1 MPYFISALVIGSV
14 VYRGPTI
21 AQSWQSKCVDYATS
35 LTFQLSNRTG
45 LGPFHGAEQEA
56 EAAGCGYVNASGNCW
71 MTPESAPP
79 ISPDDCRRDV
89 STLNG
94 TIDTLTL
101 TLTQHDEPSSSALSN
116 QSTKEHNNRYVN
128 KTGSQISTWPWCS
141 QSLSVFMLYPSLTTQ
156 NADDCVGKLTRSV
169 VGNNVLTANSI
180 NWAPFNVE
188 RYRRRRRR
196 RCRRRFSSLR
206 RALPTSR
213 PDPTRRAANG
223 PIAGD

>member
-1 MPYFISALVIGSV
+1 MEQKKKQKQQGVA
-14 VYRGPTI
+14 TWMQAEI
-21 AQSWQSKCVDYATS
+21 AEWLPRV
-35 LTFQLSNRTG
+35 
-45 LGPFHGAEQEA
+45 P
-56 EAAGCGYVNASGNCW
+56 
-71 MTPESAPP
+71 PP

-116 QSTKEHNNRYVN
+116 QSTKEHNNRYVS

-141 QSLSVFMLYPSLTTQ
+141 QSLSVLMLYPSLTTQ

-223 PIAGD
+223 PIARD

>member
-1 MPYFISALVIGSV
+1 
-14 VYRGPTI
+14 
-21 AQSWQSKCVDYATS
+21 
-35 LTFQLSNRTG
+35 
-45 LGPFHGAEQEA
+45 
-56 EAAGCGYVNASGNCW
+56 
-71 MTPESAPP
+71 
-79 ISPDDCRRDV
+79 
-89 STLNG
+89 
-94 TIDTLTL
+94 
-101 TLTQHDEPSSSALSN
+101 
-116 QSTKEHNNRYVN
+116 
-128 KTGSQISTWPWCS
+128 
-141 QSLSVFMLYPSLTTQ
+141 MLYPALTTQ

-196 RCRRRFSSLR
+196 RRRFSSLR